1 MFFKKHEKP
10 PLREFNCFLLCY
22 TGAKLR
28 KIIGSASDFPKKL
41 GKTITFLWEKFTKFP
56 EIL

>member
-1 MFFKKHEKP
+1 MNVFMKHEKP
-10 PLREFNCFLLCY
+10 PLREFNYFLLCY

-41 GKTITFLWEKFTKFP
+41 GKTITFLWENCSP
-56 EIL
+56 Y